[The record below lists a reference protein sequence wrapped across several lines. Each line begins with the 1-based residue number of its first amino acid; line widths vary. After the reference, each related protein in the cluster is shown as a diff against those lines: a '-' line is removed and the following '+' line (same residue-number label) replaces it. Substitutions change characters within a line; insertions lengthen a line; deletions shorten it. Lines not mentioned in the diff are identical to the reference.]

1 MVVNNWVVLLRKMP
15 SLLFGLFLFAMGVV
29 ANLYSDLGMSPWGV
43 LSVGIAGRTP
53 LTIGQASQVVGFV
66 VLAIGWLLGYVP
78 GLGTVANM
86 YFIGLFVDVIM
97 AWGLLPLPSDDVG
110 RFMMLFFSVVL
121 IGVASYFYLRVRLG
135 AGPRDGLMMGLMR
148 RLNRPA
154 STIRGTIE
162 VTVLVAGY
170 LLGGPVGHWDGG
182 KRVHPRLLRT
192 ARLQNWE
199 IRSEE
204 CRSGQPIEAHPVLI
218 RRRLLIIEA
227 EKGAMARSVG
237 NYCS

>member
-1 MVVNNWVVLLRKMP
+1 VVVNNWVVLLRKMP

-170 LLGGPVGHWDGG
+170 LLGGPVGIGTVVSAFTLGYSVQLAFKIG
-182 KRVHPRLLRT
+182 KFDPKSADQVNLLR
-192 ARLQNWE
+192 
-199 IRSEE
+199 
-204 CRSGQPIEAHPVLI
+204 LI
-218 RRRLLIIEA
+218 RCLSGEGSL
-227 EKGAMARSVG
+227 S
-237 NYCS
+237 

>member
-1 MVVNNWVVLLRKMP
+1 MNNVVVNNWVVLLRKMP

-170 LLGGPVGHWDGG
+170 LLGGPVGIGTVVSAFTLGYSVQLAFKIG
-182 KRVHPRLLRT
+182 KFDPKSADQVNLLR
-192 ARLQNWE
+192 
-199 IRSEE
+199 
-204 CRSGQPIEAHPVLI
+204 LI
-218 RRRLLIIEA
+218 RCLSGEGSL
-227 EKGAMARSVG
+227 S
-237 NYCS
+237 

>member
-170 LLGGPVGHWDGG
+170 LLGGPVGIGTVVSAFTLGYSVQLAFKIG
-182 KRVHPRLLRT
+182 KFDPKSADQVNLLR
-192 ARLQNWE
+192 
-199 IRSEE
+199 
-204 CRSGQPIEAHPVLI
+204 LI
-218 RRRLLIIEA
+218 RCLSGEGSL
-227 EKGAMARSVG
+227 S
-237 NYCS
+237 